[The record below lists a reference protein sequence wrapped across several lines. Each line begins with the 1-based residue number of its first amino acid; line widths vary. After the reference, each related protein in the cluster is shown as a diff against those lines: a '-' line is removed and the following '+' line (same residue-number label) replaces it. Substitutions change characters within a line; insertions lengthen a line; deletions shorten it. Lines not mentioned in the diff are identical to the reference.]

1 MNERHS
7 FSAFKHANYRI
18 FFFGSGVSLIGA
30 WMQQVA
36 ESWLVYEI
44 TQSPAA
50 LGVIRFLTTIPVTA
64 LTLSAGILADKWSK
78 RTILICTQSAAMLTA
93 TGLFLLVITDQ
104 AAMWNIGIL
113 AFILGMANAFDIPS
127 RQSFIV
133 ELVGKKDLMNAIALN
148 STLFHGAR
156 ALGPAIAAGMIAWVG
171 MAACFLINAVSFL
184 PIIWAYSRMKLPD
197 RGEILHQDGKPR
209 PGLNE
214 AVRIILS
221 NPEMRITILLVSTMS
236 LFGTSALV
244 LAPVFAREAL
254 GLDAGGYGTLM
265 AANGLGAFIGAIGL
279 ATWGRLIQNR
289 FRWILNAPVL
299 FCLFNIAFAQSEN
312 PAGSFVAMLGSGVC
326 MIIFFT
332 NANTLIQSYSPDEF
346 RGRIMG
352 IYSFCF
358 IGVAPFGGWMMGSA
372 AEGMGASK
380 AVTIGGCITITMAI
394 IATLAHGPVEKFDT
408 QES

>member
-1 MNERHS
+1 
-7 FSAFKHANYRI
+7 
-18 FFFGSGVSLIGA
+18 
-30 WMQQVA
+30 MQQVA

-50 LGVIRFLTTIPVTA
+50 LGVIRFLTTIPVTV
-64 LTLSAGILADKWSK
+64 LTLAAGILADKWSK
-78 RTILICTQSAAMLTA
+78 RTILICTQTTAMLTA
-93 TGLFLLVITDQ
+93 TGLFLLVITEQ

-113 AFILGMANAFDIPS
+113 ALILGMANAFDIPS

-156 ALGPAIAAGMIAWVG
+156 AIGPAIAAGMIAWVG
-171 MAACFLINAVSFL
+171 MAACFLLNAISFL
-184 PIIWAYSRMKLPD
+184 PIIWAYAQMKLPH
-197 RGEILHQDGKPR
+197 REVIHSPSGKTR
-209 PGLNE
+209 PGLKE

-221 NPEMRITILLVSTMS
+221 NPEMRMTILLVSTMS

-244 LAPVFAREAL
+244 VAPVFAREAL
-254 GLDAGGYGTLM
+254 GMDAGGYGTLM

-279 ATWGRLIQNR
+279 ATWGRLIQRR
-289 FRWILNAPVL
+289 FLWILNAPIL
-299 FCLFNIAFAQSEN
+299 FCLCNIAFAQSEN
-312 PAGSFVAMLGSGVC
+312 PAGSFVAMLGSGAC

-332 NANTLIQSYSPDEF
+332 NSNTLIQSYSPDEF

-372 AEGMGASK
+372 AEALGAPK
-380 AVTIGGCITITMAI
+380 AVTIGGCITIFMAI
-394 IATLAHGPVEKFDT
+394 AASLAHGPVERSSSDAH
-408 QES
+408 ENE